1 MTFYEKIQNRPKLF
15 KILNSLFNSFFKII
29 KYIFRSHNSQSG
41 KTIIILLHKI
51 GDTIFTIPALLNLR
65 KEISDQIIVLCY
77 QYSEHIYK
85 LFIPNISCIVVNQE
99 DFYFNRRI
107 AKGFI
112 RQKIN
117 SLDPNFIFDLTGECN
132 SASIIFN
139 SKAHHIAGFN
149 KEIFSGIYDSF
160 SKIDMDKHL
169 ILRYLNFV
177 ELFFN
182 KKISLTHS
190 FQRKKKENIENIFIH
205 PFAGWKSKEWGFKK
219 YIEIGSRLSKRFNVN
234 FIFPEDV
241 ECKEVLEILK
251 ENNIRNHFPD
261 SLPVLIELLR
271 QCDLYIGNDSGPL
284 YLANILGSA
293 TFTIY
298 GPTNPRYSV
307 PFGKSH
313 SYVEKK
319 INCSAGY
326 NSQMCFTNGGREG
339 CPSNECM
346 HLLSVD
352 EVQNKLI
359 SYIDELNRKVE
370 PNDVNM

>member
-15 KILNSLFNSFFKII
+15 KILNSLFKLFFKILRS
-29 KYIFRSHNSQSG
+29 IFRSHNSKSD
-41 KTIIILLHKI
+41 KTLIILLHKI
-51 GDTIFTIPALLNLR
+51 GDTVFTIPALLIIR
-65 KEISDQIIVLCY
+65 KQISDQIIVLCY

-160 SKIDMDKHL
+160 SQIDMDKHL

-219 YIEIGSRLSKRFNVN
+219 FIAIGLFLSIEYKVSFIIPTEGDYIEY
-234 FIFPEDV
+234 
-241 ECKEVLEILK
+241 LEILK
-251 ENNIRNHFPD
+251 ENNISYFISDTIPA
-261 SLPVLIELLR
+261 LVELLKE
-271 QCDLYIGNDSGPL
+271 CDLYIGNDSGPL

-307 PFGKSH
+307 PFGQSH
-313 SYVEKK
+313 SYVAKEIK
-319 INCSAGY
+319 CSADY
-326 NSQMCFTNGGREG
+326 NFQMCFTNGGREG

-359 SYIDELNRKVE
+359 SFIDEINFLVE
-370 PNDVNM
+370 TNDATI